1 MSYRGV
7 KSILLACCGVSA
19 LLTATVAA
27 SAGGLAVREQSAY
40 GLGSSFAG
48 VAAGGALSS
57 MFWNPAIITQFNG
70 KTIEQDATGIMP
82 HSSHSYTTATLGAFG
97 NAPSNSGLSAVVPS
111 GYASWQLNEKL
122 WLGMSINAPFGLGVT
137 FPQQWAGAPYGE
149 SAKLASYN
157 FSPTVAYKL
166 SDWISIAIG
175 LQAQYMTV
183 SYDAFLGAGPLIAA
197 INGGGWGYGWTAG
210 VTLTPLAKTTI
221 GIGYRSAI
229 ARIGQSRIAASG
241 HADDRFAPGYRRP
254 LHTAGRIGVVA
265 LEPHQHAA
273 SLSG

>member
-122 WLGMSINAPFGLGVT
+122 W
-137 FPQQWAGAPYGE
+137 
-149 SAKLASYN
+149 
-157 FSPTVAYKL
+157 
-166 SDWISIAIG
+166 
-175 LQAQYMTV
+175 
-183 SYDAFLGAGPLIAA
+183 
-197 INGGGWGYGWTAG
+197 
-210 VTLTPLAKTTI
+210 
-221 GIGYRSAI
+221 R
-229 ARIGQSRIAASG
+229 
-241 HADDRFAPGYRRP
+241 
-254 LHTAGRIGVVA
+254 
-265 LEPHQHAA
+265 
-273 SLSG
+273 